1 MKEESWSKFLVIS
14 TILHVFL
21 MAAFSISIKK
31 PYKKFDLS
39 SAYSVGL
46 VGDIR
51 GGGGSK
57 GVGLP
62 QSKPIVEPKAAP
74 EKPAPAPKEK
84 KQFAT
89 KHKPVPMKSEQDAV
103 SLSKKKAPPA
113 KASPSKEEL
122 SHLEARLRDMKKRQ
136 ITLTFHKAG
145 QHRDMNDGVAEAA
158 QEVVAVGFP
167 GQRRNRKATRSG
179 VPAIYARS
187 LGKIKNAWGLP
198 GMSKYSKNLETI
210 VTIRVRKDGRI
221 VDINIEKRSGN
232 RVYDESIL
240 RVLRSVDPLPPIP
253 SSLNTDSL
261 EIGFRFLPE
270 NFLDHP

>member
-1 MKEESWSKFLVIS
+1 MKEESWYKFLVIS
-14 TILHVFL
+14 TILHIIV
-21 MAAFSISIKK
+21 MAAFSVSIKK
-31 PYKKFDLS
+31 PYRKFDLS

-51 GGGGSK
+51 GGGGGK

-62 QSKPIVEPKAAP
+62 QSKPIVEQKSAP

-84 KQFAT
+84 KQISA
-89 KHKPVPMKSEQDAV
+89 KHKPVPMKTEKEAV
-103 SLSKKKAPPA
+103 SLSKQKAPPA

-122 SHLEARLRDMKKRQ
+122 SHLEARLRDMKKKTEYLDVSQSKSSHGPEKWGGGGSGGGSGGLPGSGEGGGRPLDPASQ
-136 ITLTFHKAG
+136 QYML
-145 QHRDMNDGVAEAA
+145 GVWE
-158 QEVVAVGFP
+158 
-167 GQRRNRKATRSG
+167 
-179 VPAIYARS
+179 
-187 LGKIKNAWGLP
+187 KIKNAWGLP
-198 GMSKYSKNLETI
+198 GMSKYSKTLETV
-210 VTIRVRKDGRI
+210 VTIRIRKDGRI

-261 EIGFRFLPE
+261 EIGFRFLPGD
-270 NFLDHP
+270 LS